1 MASGYLRSE
10 RCGCHSQEGGRPAQ
24 RFDPPTFSWID
35 EGGDVIG
42 APTFSLSGSEVEML
56 HIWAYVEDEWVEWTA
71 ELLVLVDGHR
81 QVIEISE
88 GGQPF
93 VTSVS
98 AGAASQHRWI
108 SGGDHWDSSLPL

>member
-1 MASGYLRSE
+1 MASVT
-10 RCGCHSQEGGRPAQ
+10 CGVSGADVTPRRAEDQLSG
-24 RFDPPTFSWID
+24 FDPPTFSWID

-93 VTSVS
+93 ATSGS